1 MIIRD
6 FYFAAWL
13 IEQGIEHVISNGV
26 VQVNINHLEHNKLKR
41 EYNNTVKQYFTR
53 VKKIIRLINAS
64 R

>member
-13 IEQGIEHVISNGV
+13 IEQGIEYVISDGV
-26 VQVNINHLEHNKLKR
+26 VRVNINHLDYNKLKH

-53 VKKIIRLINAS
+53 VKKIIRLINAT

>member
-13 IEQGIEHVISNGV
+13 IEQGIDYVISNGV
-26 VQVNINHLEHNKLKR
+26 VRVQLNHIEHIRLKR

-53 VKKIIRLINAS
+53 VKKIIRLINAT